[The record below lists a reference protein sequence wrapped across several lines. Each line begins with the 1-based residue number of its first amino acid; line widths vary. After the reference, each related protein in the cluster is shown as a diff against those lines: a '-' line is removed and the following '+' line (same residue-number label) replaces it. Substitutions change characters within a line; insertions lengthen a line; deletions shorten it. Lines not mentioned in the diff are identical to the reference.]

1 MSKLYNVIKMIIPGA
16 KQKTYGT
23 GAIKSVK
30 PNVPK
35 TEEALKEAA
44 HKIKMAKIPGEVFNK
59 YKKADETISK
69 AITKTRQD
77 LQKIRGEKIG
87 RILYFR
93 KKSPQSKKNI
103 V

>member
-1 MSKLYNVIKMIIPGA
+1 MSRLYNVIKMIIPGS

-35 TEEALKEAA
+35 TEKAKTEAA

-59 YKKADETISK
+59 FKKTNEMVDSALTR
-69 AITKTRQD
+69 TRQD
-77 LQKIRGEKIG
+77 LQKLKGEKTT
-87 RILYFR
+87 
-93 KKSPQSKKNI
+93 KSGFSKGKDIKND
-103 V
+103 

>member
-1 MSKLYNVIKMIIPGA
+1 MSKLYNIIKKIIPCA

-23 GAIKSVK
+23 GAIRSIK

-35 TEEALKEAA
+35 TKDALKEAA

-59 YKKADETISK
+59 YKKADETIST

-77 LQKIRGEKIG
+77 LQKIRGEKITKSG
-87 RILYFR
+87 FLKGKDIKNND
-93 KKSPQSKKNI
+93 KK
-103 V
+103 